1 MSIRGILAALL
12 TGAVVSGGA
21 LPIGWPTGLENAGIG
36 GRAELRAVSEGLLTK
51 WPTARQATDGYYLV
65 QLLSTPTES
74 MRSKLES
81 VGVRLDEYVPHNAYL
96 ARVPA
101 SALSRVR
108 SLPGVW
114 HVTPYV
120 PVLRVSP
127 DLAEKL
133 SAPIAGSPLVVGARL
148 RIGVEVF
155 SDADLDAIRSR
166 VLQFGGKLLAQ
177 TDTPTG
183 PTWLL
188 DLPAAAVAD
197 LVCAPGVKWVSE
209 AELPQTQNSIARIL
223 CGADPGG
230 VRYATATYLFGE
242 GEVVAVVDTGLD
254 TGNPLTIHP
263 DFAGRIVNGWGWGT
277 GSWADLDGHGTHTA
291 GSVLGSGLSSGS
303 DPGAHQY
310 AGSHAGI
317 APEAQLSFH
326 AVADDTGSLV
336 GLYSFNTIMATAYS
350 DGARVCSNSW
360 GSDAAGIYDYWARLA
375 DSFASAYP
383 DFLMVFAAGN
393 AGKDRDG
400 NGVIDLGSIGSPAL
414 AKNVL
419 AVGASENNEIGR
431 TSANRLNWNYNRFGY
446 LAGPIAGDSIAD
458 HPSGIAAF
466 SSRGPTRDGRIKPD
480 LVAPGTA
487 IISTRSSLT
496 TSGYNKVLNDY
507 YAIASGT
514 SMATPL
520 VAGAAAVVRQHLR
533 ENLGITD
540 PPAALLKAILMAST
554 RDLSPGQYGTGTQR
568 EIPPAPNNVEGFG
581 RMDVAAATG
590 PALKVLAVNDSIRHG
605 RYADYVVNVPGGKP
619 EMRVVLVWTD
629 PPGASTSSFQLVN
642 DLDLSV
648 YAPDGKRYISRLRR
662 DNMETLYFANPV
674 PGQWKFRVTGAKVKT
689 SSQTYS
695 LALFWRW

>member
-1 MSIRGILAALL
+1 MSIRGILAALV
-12 TGAVVSGGA
+12 TGAVVSGFS
-21 LPIGWPTGLENAGIG
+21 LRLGWPTGLENAGVG
-36 GRAELRAVSEGLLTK
+36 GRAQLRAVSEGLLTK
-51 WPTARQATDGYYLV
+51 WPAARQAPDGYYLV
-65 QLLSTPTES
+65 QLLSTPTNAI
-74 MRSKLES
+74 RSRLES
-81 VGVRLDEYVPHNAYL
+81 AGVRLDEYVPHNAYL
-96 ARVPA
+96 ARIPA
-101 SALSRVR
+101 TALPKVR
-108 SLPGVW
+108 TLPGVW
-114 HVTPYV
+114 NVTPYV
-120 PVLRVSP
+120 PALRVSP

-133 SAPIAGSPLVVGARL
+133 SAPVATNPVFEGARL
-148 RIGVEVF
+148 RVGVEMF
-155 SDADLDAIRSR
+155 SDTDLEAVRLR
-166 VLQFGGKLLAQ
+166 LRELGGRFLAE

-209 AELPQTQNSIARIL
+209 AVLPQTMNSIARVL
-223 CGADPGG
+223 CGADVGG

-242 GEVVAVVDTGLD
+242 GEVIAVVDTGLD
-254 TGNPLTIHP
+254 TGNPATIHP

-291 GSVLGSGLSSGS
+291 GSALGSGLASGS

-310 AGSHAGI
+310 AGTHAGM
-317 APEAQLSFH
+317 APEARLSFH

-336 GLYSFNTIMATAYS
+336 GLYGFNTIMATAYS

-360 GSDAAGIYDYWARLA
+360 GSNAGGVYDYWARLA
-375 DSFASAYP
+375 DSFAASYP

-393 AGKDRDG
+393 AGTDRDG

-419 AVGASENNEIGR
+419 AVGASENNETGR
-431 TSANRLNWNYNRFGY
+431 TSANRLNWNYTRFGFT
-446 LAGPIAGDSIAD
+446 AGPIAGDSIAN

-487 IISTRSSLT
+487 IISTRSSLAS
-496 TSGYNKVLNDY
+496 SGYHKILNDY
-507 YAIASGT
+507 YAISNGT

-533 ENLGITD
+533 ENLGITH
-540 PPAALLKAILMAST
+540 PPSALLKAILMAST
-554 RDLSPGQYGTGTQR
+554 RDLSPGQYGTGPQR

-590 PALKVLAVNDSIRHG
+590 PAMNVLAVNDTMQHG
-605 RYADYVVNVPGGKP
+605 RYAEYVVNVPAGKP

-629 PPGASTSSFQLVN
+629 PPGPSTSSFQLVN
-642 DLDLSV
+642 DLDLGA
-648 YAPDGKRYISRLRR
+648 YAPDGTRYFSRLRR
-662 DNMETLYFANPV
+662 DNMETLYFANPK
-674 PGQWKFRVTGAKVKT
+674 PGQWRFRVAGSRVRT

>member
-12 TGAVVSGGA
+12 TGAVVSGCA
-21 LPIGWPTGLENAGIG
+21 LPLGWPTGLENAGIG
-36 GRAELRAVSEGLLTK
+36 GRADLRAVSEGLLTK
-51 WPTARQATDGYYLV
+51 WPAARQAPDGYYLI
-65 QLLSTPTES
+65 QLLSVPTDA
-74 MRSKLES
+74 MRSRLES
-81 VGVRLDEYVPHNAYL
+81 VGARLDEYVPHNSYL
-96 ARVPA
+96 AHIPA
-101 SALSRVR
+101 SALPRVR

-120 PVLRVSP
+120 PALRVSP
-127 DLAEKL
+127 DLAQKL
-133 SAPIAGSPLVVGARL
+133 SAPVARSPLAIGARL
-148 RIGVEVF
+148 RIGVEMF
-155 SDADLDAIRSR
+155 SDADLDAVRER
-166 VLQFGGKLLAQ
+166 LLQFGGRFLAE
-177 TDTPTG
+177 TETLTG

-188 DLPAAAVAD
+188 ELPASVVAD
-197 LVCAPGVKWVSE
+197 LVCAPGVKWVTE
-209 AELPQTQNSIARIL
+209 AELPQTTNSIARIL

-230 VRYATATYLFGE
+230 VRYATETYLFGE

-254 TGNPLTIHP
+254 TGDPLTLHP
-263 DFAGRIVNGWGWGT
+263 DFAGRIVNGWGWGN

-291 GSVLGSGLSSGS
+291 GSVLGSGLASGS
-303 DPGAHQY
+303 DPNAHQY
-310 AGSHAGI
+310 AGTYAGM

-336 GLYSFNTIMATAYS
+336 GLYGFNTIMATAYA

-360 GSDAAGIYDYWARLA
+360 GSNAAGVYDYWARLA
-375 DSFASAYP
+375 DSFAAAYP

-393 AGKDRDG
+393 AGTDIDG

-419 AVGASENNEIGR
+419 AVGASENNETGR
-431 TSANRLNWNYNRFGY
+431 TSASRLNWNYSRFGY
-446 LAGPIAGDSIAD
+446 MAGPIAGDSIAN

-487 IISTRSSLT
+487 IISTRSSLAPY
-496 TSGYNKVLNDY
+496 GYHKVLNDY
-507 YAIASGT
+507 YAISSGT

-540 PPAALLKAILMAST
+540 PPSALLKAILMAST

-568 EIPPAPNNVEGFG
+568 EIPPPPNNVEGFG

-590 PALKVLAVNDSIRHG
+590 PALQVLAVNDTIRHA

-629 PPGASTSSFQLVN
+629 PPGPSTSSFQLVN
-642 DLDLSV
+642 DLDLRV
-648 YAPDGKRYISRLRR
+648 DAPDGTRYFSRLRR
-662 DNMETLYFANPV
+662 DNMETLYFANPK
-674 PGQWKFRVTGAKVKT
+674 PGQWTFRVTGSKVKT